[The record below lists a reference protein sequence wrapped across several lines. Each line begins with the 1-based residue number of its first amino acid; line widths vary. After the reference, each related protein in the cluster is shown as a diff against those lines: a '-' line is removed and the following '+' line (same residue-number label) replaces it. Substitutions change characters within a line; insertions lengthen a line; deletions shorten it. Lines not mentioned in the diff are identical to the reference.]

1 MRIFARIFAITAAA
15 LLLGGCT
22 GALRA
27 IIGESIEEVRAAKDT
42 EAEVL
47 KAGLCAMSV
56 GAKNRKFPEDASV
69 IDGLCFGPKPQPQ
82 PPTLD
87 AGTIEVLRLLLELRP
102 PSDD

>member
-1 MRIFARIFAITAAA
+1 MRRLVYIPIYLVLA
-15 LLLGGCT
+15 LSLGGCT
-22 GALRA
+22 STLRA

-87 AGTIEVLRLLLELRP
+87 ARTIEVLRLLLELRP
-102 PSDD
+102 PAPE

>member
-1 MRIFARIFAITAAA
+1 MRLFIYIPIYLA
-15 LLLGGCT
+15 LALSLGGCT

-87 AGTIEVLRLLLELRP
+87 AGTIEVLRLLLELRAP
-102 PSDD
+102 VPE

>member
-22 GALRA
+22 SALRA